1 MAVRL
6 NILYTYDYGEEIRNH
21 ACDGGPLVTGYFSNA
36 QDAINFTTNSIY
48 QAYHQEEEL
57 YQDATECQHGHRV
70 QFIIMEMVRISINP
84 ADDEDP
90 VIETFDV
97 YNHNK
102 TYNQMI
108 MEFFN
113 IHDGVNRVLEHFI

>member
-1 MAVRL
+1 MSVRL
-6 NILYTYDYGEEIRNH
+6 NILYTYDYGEGVHNH
-21 ACDGGPLVTGYFSNA
+21 ACDGGGLVIRSFTNA
-36 QDAINFTTNSIY
+36 QDAIHYTTNSIY
-48 QAYHQEEEL
+48 QAYHQEEDL
-57 YQDATECQHGHRV
+57 YEDASVCQHGHTV
-70 QFIIMEMVRISINP
+70 EFIIMEMVRMSMNP

-113 IHDGVNRVLEHFI
+113 IHDGVNRVSELFI